1 MKKILIFLIVF
12 CCLSFYIVPNKMLKV
27 SIKEDINFIGKDS
40 TLSMEEKKKELKKVN
55 NIFRNKK
62 MVTFNN

>member
-1 MKKILIFLIVF
+1 MLIFLIVF
-12 CCLSFYIVPNKMLKV
+12 CCLSFCIVPNKILKAF
-27 SIKEDINFIGKDS
+27 IKEDINFIGKDS
-40 TLSMEEKKKELKKVN
+40 TLQMEEKKKELKKLK